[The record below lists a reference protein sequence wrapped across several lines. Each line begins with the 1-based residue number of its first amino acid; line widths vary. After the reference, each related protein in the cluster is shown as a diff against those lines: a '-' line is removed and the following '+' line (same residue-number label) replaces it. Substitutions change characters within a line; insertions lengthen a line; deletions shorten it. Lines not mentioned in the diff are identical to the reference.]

1 MIGKNWFRLC
11 GVLMAATMLI
21 SCGSDD
27 SQSTTASETEP
38 TAAVAGETEVPHI
51 VVSTNIVG
59 NVVSEMVGDLAEV
72 TVIMPVGSDP
82 HSFQPSAQQVALMTD
97 ADALIFNGAGFEEN
111 LVDAIE
117 AAAEGGT
124 PTFAA
129 ISAVSVLDFGEHA
142 HAHDEHEDEHDDD
155 EHDDEREDE
164 DHEDEHEDEEHE
176 DEEHEDVAGDNP
188 DPHFFTDPVQMV
200 AAADEIADFLATAVP
215 TLATDEFDASA
226 SAYISE
232 LESLHDEVSELLAVI
247 PAESRVLITNHEV
260 FAYFAEQYDF
270 EVAGTVIPG
279 GSTSGAAS
287 AEGLADLVELIEDEG
302 VPAIFADTSSSSD
315 LSETLVAEVDR
326 EIQIVELFS
335 ESLGD
340 SGSGGESYIDMVR
353 TNATRIA
360 DALA

>member
-1 MIGKNWFRLC
+1 MIGKSWFRLV
-11 GVLMAATMLI
+11 GVVMAATVLI

-27 SQSTTASETEP
+27 SQSTTASQTEP

-59 NVVSEMVGDLAEV
+59 NVVSKMVGDLAEV

-111 LVDAIE
+111 LVGAIE

-142 HAHDEHEDEHDDD
+142 HAHDEHDD
-155 EHDDEREDE
+155 EHDDE
-164 DHEDEHEDEEHE
+164 
-176 DEEHEDVAGDNP
+176 DVAEDNP

-247 PAESRVLITNHEV
+247 PAENRVLITNHEV

-287 AEGLADLVELIEDEG
+287 AEGRADLVELIEDEG